1 MVAKR
6 HLHWNRHKNFCFTFF
21 CFNTN
26 KLVSEKKFITL
37 GRWRALVESRVNA
50 YPPHFIAL
58 VVSRG
63 DHSHMSG
70 YYQKMMIVRDRK
82 EIFEKF
88 GMFGQ
93 AYYDA

>member
-1 MVAKR
+1 MAPHR
-6 HLHWNRHKNFCFTFF
+6 
-21 CFNTN
+21 
-26 KLVSEKKFITL
+26 EFITL

-50 YPPHFIAL
+50 YPLHFIAL

-70 YYQKMMIVRDRK
+70 YHQKMMIVRDRR

-88 GMFGQ
+88 ELFGQ
-93 AYYDA
+93 LYYDA